1 MKFSQIEPRTHQK
14 GHPSW
19 SSSLHPMDAGIGK
32 YTKIHQHNPLYK
44 LTQRQKLH
52 DHLVR
57 C

>member
-1 MKFSQIEPRTHQK
+1 
-14 GHPSW
+14 
-19 SSSLHPMDAGIGK
+19 MDAGIGK